1 MRKIGQMM
9 TQQND
14 FYTPTGIHVYFKDV
28 IHNDEVNVEEVV
40 AHLESLVPHHLLTE
54 VEMIIVGWFDEFE
67 RRSIEAFYDSGT
79 LYVSNVQNDN
89 SDMFD
94 DIIHETAHSLEQPYG
109 YLIYGDGELEKEFL
123 RKREHLH
130 DLLWAKGYKI
140 PKSVFMDSDY
150 NEDLDMFLYEDIG
163 YERLSSIISGLYI
176 SAYAVT
182 SLREY
187 FATGFTE
194 FYLDPNNHNF
204 LKKVSPVL
212 YKKLTELKDQK

>member
-1 MRKIGQMM
+1 MM